1 MLTITKD
8 ELEALHARFPQ
19 LCTHATK
26 HHLYAELSTEAAEY
40 LSELRHGKAKQK
52 RRNADKGQKWYYAP
66 WERGRR
72 NA

>member
-1 MLTITKD
+1 MIIITKD
-8 ELEALHARFPQ
+8 ERKALQARFPR

-26 HHLYAELSTEAAEY
+26 HHLYAELNTEAAEY
-40 LSELRHGKAKQK
+40 LSWLRHGKPKQHK
-52 RRNADKGQKWYYAP
+52 SNARRGQKWYYAP